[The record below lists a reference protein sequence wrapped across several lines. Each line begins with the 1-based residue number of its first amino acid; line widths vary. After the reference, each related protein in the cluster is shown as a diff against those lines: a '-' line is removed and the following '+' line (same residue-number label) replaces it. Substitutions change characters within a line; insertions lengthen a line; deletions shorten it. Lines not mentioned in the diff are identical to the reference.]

1 MSFSLSADHPNAV
14 TIVAAAARDVEIIK
28 RLTRSAYGK
37 WVPLIGRE
45 PLPMTV
51 DYAVALQS
59 HRFDLL
65 VDRKRVVGLIETVL
79 QDRYLLIVNVA
90 VEPGSQG
97 RGFGRRLVAHAE
109 SLASASGLE
118 SVRLYT
124 NIRFVENIRLYA
136 SLGYE
141 VEREEKLNN
150 GIAVHMTKTLD
161 GQQR

>member
-1 MSFSLSADHPNAV
+1 MSTPQSADHPNSA
-14 TIVAAAARDVEIIK
+14 TIAPADAGDVEVI
-28 RLTRSAYGK
+28 RNLTRSAYGR

-45 PLPMTV
+45 PLPMKV

-65 VDRKRVVGLIETVL
+65 IDREQVVGLIETVR
-79 QDRYLLIVNVA
+79 QDQHLLIVNVA
-90 VEPGSQG
+90 IEPACQG
-97 RGFGRRLVAHAE
+97 RGFGRRLIAHAE

-124 NIRFVENIRLYA
+124 NIHFAENIRLYA

-141 VEREEKLNN
+141 VEREEALN
-150 GIAVHMTKTLD
+150 GGVAVHMTKKLD
-161 GQQR
+161 QRR